1 MLLEFYAIEFC
12 QSAMKTSNSEILGT
26 KGQAPDVIY
35 ENVWLFESTY
45 RASRTCVKNKNSKYL
60 ILDHGYFWVLK
71 ITLDSSKII
80 ILIFSRTINF
90 CCLERDI
97 NLFLNEA
104 GISNFPFH
112 KNTRVSLYRKLTNI
126 ISLILNRT
134 KTLNISYP
142 VSTFRSRNYKIFKI
156 NVIKKL

>member
-1 MLLEFYAIEFC
+1 MLIIIDDLCRLTNKRCVLRQILLEFYAIEFC
-12 QSAMKTSNSEILGT
+12 HSTMKTSNSEILGT

-80 ILIFSRTINF
+80 ILISSRTINF
-90 CCLERDI
+90 CYLERDI
-97 NLFLNEA
+97 NIYFNEA
-104 GISNFPFH
+104 EISNFPFH
-112 KNTRVSLYRKLTNI
+112 KSTCISVSQHDEYHKFNLKSN
-126 ISLILNRT
+126 
-134 KTLNISYP
+134 
-142 VSTFRSRNYKIFKI
+142 
-156 NVIKKL
+156 